1 MRKSLRELLETII
14 LTLLVFL
21 TLQFS
26 IQNYVVDGPSM
37 KPTLEDG
44 EYVIVNKLSYL
55 HFEPRNIDKFIPF
68 YTTKNDSIIFPFD
81 PPKRGEIL
89 VFYYPRDVS
98 RKFVKR
104 IIGIPGE
111 TVEIKHGEVFIN
123 GKVIEEPYVSNQ
135 SSSNLAPT
143 TIPNDKYFVLGD
155 NRKISNDSRSFGLVP
170 TENVVGKT
178 WFRFWPINKWE
189 FLNISI

>member
-1 MRKSLRELLETII
+1 MRKSIRELLETII

-21 TLQFS
+21 MLQFS

-44 EYVIVNKLSYL
+44 EYVLVNKLGYL
-55 HFEPRNIDKFIPF
+55 NFEPQNIDKLNPF
-68 YTTKNDSIIFPFD
+68 YTPKNDSVLFPFD

-123 GKVIEEPYVSNQ
+123 GKKIEEPYVYNQ
-135 SSSNLAPT
+135 SSSNHPPI
-143 TIPNDKYFVLGD
+143 TIPTDKYFVLGD
-155 NRKISNDSRSFGLVP
+155 NRKISNDSRDFGLVP
-170 TENVVGKT
+170 TENVVGKA
-178 WFRFWPINKWE
+178 WFKFWPINKWQI
-189 FLNISI
+189 LNISI